1 MNINNSNFA
10 SIDEM
15 RHKINA
21 AEQKT
26 NQHQRPVKNPQRLEK
41 CYRAQQIV
49 FDFPNMRQD
58 AWRQEIFL

>member
-26 NQHQRPVKNPQRLEK
+26 NSIKDR
-41 CYRAQQIV
+41 
-49 FDFPNMRQD
+49 
-58 AWRQEIFL
+58 